1 MNNLYK
7 YKINDNVNMMYIEN
21 DKFKTNVV
29 TVYFKRPLKREE
41 VTKNSLLPYVL
52 KSSTKTYKTPLELD
66 IKMQELYSSSVSAS
80 VEKIGEKHIIS
91 FTLSLVSDRF
101 LPDNITQDALELLK
115 EIIFMPNVENDSFI
129 KQYVDIEKQ
138 VLSEDIKAEINSKGK
153 YAFNKA
159 TELMFENEPFS
170 IRQDGYL
177 EDLDSIDEKNL
188 YEYYQEFIK
197 TSPIDIV
204 VAGQFEKDKVTNYIK
219 EIFDIKINPVVI
231 EKEKI
236 HEKKEFKQK
245 EEKMDITQGKLVLGY
260 TFGISPKDEDYY
272 NFVTYVNIL
281 GGGAFSKLFA
291 NVREKHSLCYS
302 IASTLQKVKGTMMIT
317 AGIEPENKQKTINL
331 INEQIE
337 DMKNGRIT
345 DIELD
350 SAKRHYIHALTTL
363 TDSLAALGDFYY
375 AQSLSDTPRTI
386 DEIIAIIERVGKDDI
401 QKVAQKCQGELEYF
415 LTKNE

>member
-101 LPDNITQDALELLK
+101 LPENITQDALELLK

-159 TELMFENEPFS
+159 TELMFEDEPFS

-204 VAGQFEKDKVTNYIK
+204 VAGQFEKDKVTSYIK

-260 TFGISPKDEDYY
+260 TFGISPKDNDYY

-317 AGIEPENKQKTINL
+317 AGIEPKNKQKTINL

-386 DEIIAIIERVGKDDI
+386 DEIIAIIERIGKDDI
-401 QKVAQKCQGELEYF
+401 QKVAQKCQSELEYF
-415 LTKNE
+415 LTKIE

>member
-101 LPDNITQDALELLK
+101 LPENITQDALELLK
-115 EIIFMPNVENDSFI
+115 EIIFMPNLENDSFI

-153 YAFNKA
+153 HAFNKA
-159 TELMFENEPFS
+159 TELMFEDEPFS

-177 EDLDSIDEKNL
+177 KDLDSIDEKNL

-204 VAGQFEKDKVTNYIK
+204 IAGQFEKDKVTNYIK
-219 EIFDIKINPVVI
+219 EIFDI
-231 EKEKI
+231 
-236 HEKKEFKQK
+236 
-245 EEKMDITQGKLVLGY
+245 
-260 TFGISPKDEDYY
+260 
-272 NFVTYVNIL
+272 
-281 GGGAFSKLFA
+281 
-291 NVREKHSLCYS
+291 
-302 IASTLQKVKGTMMIT
+302 
-317 AGIEPENKQKTINL
+317 
-331 INEQIE
+331 
-337 DMKNGRIT
+337 
-345 DIELD
+345 
-350 SAKRHYIHALTTL
+350 
-363 TDSLAALGDFYY
+363 
-375 AQSLSDTPRTI
+375 
-386 DEIIAIIERVGKDDI
+386 
-401 QKVAQKCQGELEYF
+401 
-415 LTKNE
+415 

>member
-21 DKFKTNVV
+21 DKFKTNVI

-101 LPDNITQDALELLK
+101 LPENITQDALELLK

-159 TELMFENEPFS
+159 TELMFEDEPFS

-204 VAGQFEKDKVTNYIK
+204 VAGQFEKDKVTSYIK

-260 TFGISPKDEDYY
+260 TFGISPKDNDYY

-302 IASTLQKVKGTMMIT
+302 IVSTLQKVKGTMMIT

-401 QKVAQKCQGELEYF
+401 QKAAQKCQGELEYF